1 MSTLYD
7 IRILIVNVFSINIV
21 LFTFIST
28 IIFAR
33 AQSSNEIE
41 AHPYTH
47 SQDEHDLRYDLD
59 QFKDLDLQSSNP
71 SSDNHSTQNKAKK
84 NLILLDDN
92 LYLLDD
98 DFDFGNNEFE
108 LQKLELDENDLENE
122 KEYENFLNVFFNDS
136 IHIGTKTSTSK
147 AQTNGNFYRLNEK
160 IKNLEFE
167 KRTLNKKIE
176 NLEKQLQSANIK
188 SGKVNDFEFEKRTL
202 NKKIENLEKQ
212 LQSANSD
219 KSFNNLKEEFD
230 TLNKSS
236 KPNRKTAYSFSSNGF
251 GISAIVGGTIPILQD
266 GFGVGPNIGIH
277 LDTPASFTMAGMET
291 KVGADLYTSIMSGD
305 TWYFLHN
312 IVGNISISP
321 ISSMEI
327 RSGLGFTLATIG
339 QTNQGSLS
347 IPLDVIYYFPMD
359 LSGFKIGLN
368 LLSQLTFGHPGSQS
382 TTSIINAGLI
392 IKTPLRF

>member
-160 IKNLEFE
+160 IKNL
-167 KRTLNKKIE
+167 
-176 NLEKQLQSANIK
+176 
-188 SGKVNDFEFEKRTL
+188 EFEKRTL